1 MPANKKSLPKTKQVQ
16 KPVVFTDTKKFGTQA
31 QQLELNDFIR
41 SLTPEQVQVVQAL
54 LTRFSTGACFNG
66 DGTIDAEG
74 LRTTGGYRKS
84 IHYLKAYFTNAPQP
98 VTGL

>member
-1 MPANKKSLPKTKQVQ
+1 MPATKKSLPKAKQVQ
-16 KPVVFTDTKKFGTQA
+16 KPVLFSDVKKYGTEA
-31 QQLELNDFIR
+31 QQRELFEFIQ
-41 SLTPEQVQVVQAL
+41 SLSPEQVQVVKAL
-54 LTRFSTGACFNG
+54 LNRFSTGACFSG